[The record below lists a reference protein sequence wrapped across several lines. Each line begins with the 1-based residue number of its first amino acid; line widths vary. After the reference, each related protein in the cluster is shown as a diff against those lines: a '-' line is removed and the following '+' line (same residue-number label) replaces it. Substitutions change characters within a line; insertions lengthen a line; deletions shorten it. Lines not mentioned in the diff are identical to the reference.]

1 MSNRLEFQKAN
12 GFSVPVVF
20 TDAQG
25 TRVDASFDSAA
36 FQSPWTLAE
45 IQSKLND
52 PNDRQQ
58 AQSIGQGLFERVFLP
73 GSLLRAAWDNLG
85 LPGQGQPLEIAFAD
99 PAFRGYPW
107 ELLQQPTGDIP
118 ALLTSFVRRVA
129 NKQAL
134 PKGSDW
140 PFRLLVLVGSSDPA
154 IGAAQELEAI

>member
-12 GFSVPVVF
+12 GSSVPVVF

-25 TRVDASFDSAA
+25 TGVASSFDAAA

-45 IQSKLND
+45 IQRKLND

-73 GSLLRAAWDNLG
+73 GSPLRTAWDNLG
-85 LPGQGQPLEIAFAD
+85 LVGQSQPFEIAFAD

-107 ELLQQPTGDIP
+107 EL
-118 ALLTSFVRRVA
+118 F
-129 NKQAL
+129 
-134 PKGSDW
+134 
-140 PFRLLVLVGSSDPA
+140 
-154 IGAAQELEAI
+154 